1 MDVGVRKKRSGPPHM
16 ELGKKEEEEE
26 RKRKSILVGYNYTK
40 ANVSKEGRMILASTG
55 LLWTK

>member
-55 LLWTK
+55 LL